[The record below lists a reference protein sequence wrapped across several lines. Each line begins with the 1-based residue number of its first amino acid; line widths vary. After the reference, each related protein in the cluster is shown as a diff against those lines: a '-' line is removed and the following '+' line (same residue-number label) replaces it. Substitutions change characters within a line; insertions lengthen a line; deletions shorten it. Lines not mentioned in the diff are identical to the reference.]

1 MPPFNPEVYPP
12 VPDSQPGTMMSLLLE
27 VTANAL
33 ANSVP
38 PPTPLEEL
46 PAMELPLPELPPIE
60 FKPGPEESN
69 YEQMFYQMELRD
81 RTEKY
86 VVNQEMEDW
95 VRGVDPSWADKLLY
109 GNFDQEYHGM
119 TAAEYVEQ
127 HRDENGRFDPSQLIT
142 APSAKV
148 RLQLENEQDFPE
160 INMMEMAHQVTTGK
174 GSSLLPPKKRPE
186 MLVPQQSKTPQNSYP
201 FPTWGGKGP
210 LSRRKH
216 QSDPPQKS
224 ISLKSWFQQHKKDKH
239 TKTQEKAQSD
249 DFLEVDILSTIEDEP
264 ARELEKALTEEP
276 SMRQMASDL
285 EQLKAQMKVMVQLM
299 ATLAEPTSHEN
310 KKILQQK
317 NDNQSQ
323 AQRRKFDPLPVSPSQ
338 LLPGL
343 VAAGLLTPIPLRVTA
358 GSLSKG
364 FDPEVRCDLNM
375 GSPGHDT
382 NKCHSLRHAIQ
393 NLIDKHLLHFQRSEV
408 AK

>member
-1 MPPFNPEVYPP
+1 MVRMSSVDASPRCLATSSWSTSSWGLRGIELLSDFHYPPIHRGMTGREPAKPYIYSDRNEWTTRMSSHHKYGNDTEQTSGQEAGKEKALRKAVVLDWAFDPSKLITPPGTRIRLRFENRDNPSSVCMISSTMPSKDSQEARPVFDSGDRPSSVNIIPWIKKGLILPAEDRIFPSLHTIGMKKFPVIAYELNGTPIYQGRSETGHIWWDPCNCDDCYWDRFEPEDEYEPKGKRKSKKGKKTTQQLLHERKKPVPSASTATVDPMPPFNPEVYPP

-86 VVNQEMEDW
+86 VVNQEIEDW

-142 APSAKV
+142 APSAK
-148 RLQLENEQDFPE
+148 
-160 INMMEMAHQVTTGK
+160 
-174 GSSLLPPKKRPE
+174 
-186 MLVPQQSKTPQNSYP
+186 
-201 FPTWGGKGP
+201 
-210 LSRRKH
+210 
-216 QSDPPQKS
+216 
-224 ISLKSWFQQHKKDKH
+224 
-239 TKTQEKAQSD
+239 
-249 DFLEVDILSTIEDEP
+249 
-264 ARELEKALTEEP
+264 
-276 SMRQMASDL
+276 
-285 EQLKAQMKVMVQLM
+285 
-299 ATLAEPTSHEN
+299 
-310 KKILQQK
+310 
-317 NDNQSQ
+317 
-323 AQRRKFDPLPVSPSQ
+323 
-338 LLPGL
+338 
-343 VAAGLLTPIPLRVTA
+343 
-358 GSLSKG
+358 
-364 FDPEVRCDLNM
+364 
-375 GSPGHDT
+375 
-382 NKCHSLRHAIQ
+382 
-393 NLIDKHLLHFQRSEV
+393 
-408 AK
+408 